1 MKTKIYTLFLF
12 TILCFQSCK
21 AQETQITLPKVENHL
36 KGELDYA
43 HEALE
48 LVQRQENGE
57 EISLGKIDKDGT
69 IHFSLPE
76 FDIKALFDSINLQPY
91 PLQERLLMSNCKD
104 KNNSTK
110 PSFDDIYTQE
120 YKLFVKK
127 YGTYVAILEA
137 VSDEKKTKNNGS
149 GIGSI
154 YSWFYI
160 NKAIDYKDECIKTSY
175 NNTVEAT
182 TSVNIQFEKG
192 WNFIEKNQVAVR
204 KYENSKITQPEK
216 VEFTKTSPSSKKVK
230 WFLRQIKEDEKI
242 QIAKKLDKLTPI
254 TKKQFE
260 KWTPKKL
267 GDLSVTT
274 KEYGKPPKRQKN
286 KNNIHLIYANKTQ
299 KKQIDLYVVDCAKSP
314 DDMEMINFAYA
325 MENRGKE
332 EKDIKPYVAQYSER
346 EKAMQLLYKV
356 EDRIIVNASSKNMN
370 AEELW
375 SYIQKMKIEKL
386 LKK

>member
-1 MKTKIYTLFLF
+1 MKNISLL
-12 TILCFQSCK
+12 TIIVTVLIILSCN
-21 AQETQITLPKVENHL
+21 AQQTQNVLPKVENHL
-36 KGELDYA
+36 IGEIDYT

-57 EISLGKIDKDGT
+57 EISLGKIDKEG
-69 IHFSLPE
+69 IIYFSLPE
-76 FDIKALFDSINLQPY
+76 FDIKALYDSIPLQPY

-104 KNNSTK
+104 KDNSTK
-110 PSFDDIYTQE
+110 PSFDDIYTYE

-175 NNTVEAT
+175 NNAVEAT

-216 VEFTKTSPSSKKVK
+216 IEFTKTSPSSKKVK

-274 KEYGKPPKRQKN
+274 KEYGKSPRGQKN
-286 KNNIHLIYANKTQ
+286 KNNVHLIYANEGQ
-299 KKQIDLYVVDCAKSP
+299 KKEIELYVVDCAKSP
-314 DDMEMINFAYA
+314 DDMNMINFAYA
-325 MENRGKE
+325 MENDGKD
-332 EKDIKPYVAQYSER
+332 EKDIKPYVAQYNER

-356 EDRIIVNASSKNMN
+356 EDRIIVNASGVNMN

-375 SYIQKMKIEKL
+375 GYIKKLKVEKL
-386 LKK
+386 LP